1 MKKLFLFAMTM
12 VLSMAVFA
20 KSDLK
25 VKSGSMAWAKEKV
38 QVVVKFDF
46 SYAKWDKDTDFKTWC
61 AEDYE
66 ARLNNSV
73 NGFIKG
79 FNNKSKGA
87 QATTNEDG
95 AKYRVVVKI
104 ANMDWR
110 PDFFGIPG
118 QLFALCWGV
127 IEVSDIASGEVVCT
141 IEIDGANG
149 DSDFVPNDRFT
160 KCYELVGETL
170 AKTKK

>member
-1 MKKLFLFAMTM
+1 MKKIVLLVATCVMAMT
-12 VLSMAVFA
+12 SFA

-38 QVVVKFDF
+38 KVAVKFDF
-46 SYAKWDKDTDFKTWC
+46 SYAKWDKDADFKTWC

-66 ARLNNSV
+66 ARVNNSL

-87 QATTNEDG
+87 QATANEED
-95 AKYRVVVKI
+95 AKYRIVIKI

-110 PDFFGIPG
+110 ADIFGIPG
-118 QLFALCWGV
+118 QFYALCWGIIDV
-127 IEVSDIASGEVVCT
+127 VDIASGESVCT
-141 IEIDGANG
+141 IEVDGANG
-149 DSDFVPNDRFT
+149 DGDFVPNDRFT
-160 KCYELVGETL
+160 KCYETVGETL